1 MTINDIARMAGV
13 SKGTVS
19 RVINNNPRGVSEETR
34 RHILE
39 IIERV
44 GYVPN
49 RMAGSITLA
58 RTRML
63 GLIIPDI
70 QNMFFPQ
77 MVRGA
82 EDCAMENGYTLF
94 LCNSDSNIQKEQQY
108 LRAFIEKRVDGI
120 LINTCGQSMEE
131 GLRRSIQ
138 KSNIPVVLLD
148 RRSKDF
154 PRAPGI
160 YVDNEEGAYTGTCHL
175 LENGCTRICFL
186 GGPEGVNTT
195 SERLRGYQQ
204 ALKESGI
211 SFRPEYVFY
220 GPYSTSS
227 GYERMAEVLERKL
240 EVDAVFAGADMI
252 ALGALR
258 ALRERHVAVPEQISV
273 LGFDDI
279 AISADVSPSLTTMA
293 QPIYEIGY
301 RAVEKL
307 LAQIRREPG
316 CDKSEWMHTT
326 LVLRE
331 STRRRQ
337 GVAK

>member
-34 RHILE
+34 QHILD

-58 RTRML
+58 RTKML

-82 EDCAMENGYTLF
+82 EDCAMEHGYTLF

-108 LRAFIEKRVDGI
+108 LQAFIEKRVDGI
-120 LINTCGQSMEE
+120 LINSCGERMEE
-131 GLRRSIQ
+131 RLRRSIQ

-154 PRAPGI
+154 PGAPGI
-160 YVDNEEGAYTGTCHL
+160 FVDNEEGAYTGTCHL
-175 LENGCTRICFL
+175 IDSGCTAICFL

-195 SERLRGYQQ
+195 AERFRGYRQ

-211 SFRPEYVFY
+211 SFRPEYVLY
-220 GPYSTSS
+220 GSYSTLS
-227 GYERMAEVLERKL
+227 GYERMKNILESELKI
-240 EVDAVFAGADMI
+240 DGVFAGADII
-252 ALGALR
+252 AVGALR
-258 ALRERHVAVPEQISV
+258 ALRERQVSVPEEISV
-273 LGFDDI
+273 LGFDNI
-279 AISADVSPSLTTMA
+279 AISADLSPSLTTMA

-301 RAVEKL
+301 RAVSKL
-307 LAQIRREPG
+307 LAQIHRDPG
-316 CDKSEWMHTT
+316 CDRSEWMHTT

-331 STRRRQ
+331 STQKGR
-337 GVAK
+337 GLK